1 MGFIQKKDE
10 EKDFIGDI
18 EVIGRGEGPDDI
30 EVSEIELHEGATAE
44 DISGTTAA
52 REGELETE
60 ADPELLEDVDDED
73 DAAFDSDV
81 VADADADADAAAA
94 VAACD
99 DAAESDEDEDTD
111 MKTTLFTGD
120 ADGTGT
126 VRPTKLMWAIGAV
139 AVVVALIIGY
149 VVGSGGFGSK
159 GASAAELTEGELDT
173 VVASWNYNGAKHEI
187 TAREAIESQY
197 SLDAVKTDDDTYPTP
212 SADSVMSYVRNEV
225 LLAEAAAQGI
235 SVDDDELAATAE
247 DSLGMSDF
255 SEIATQ
261 YGVSEDQAKE
271 IIRQQAMIQKLY
283 NTIIK
288 DAPVAPTAPEE
299 PEDGDTTTATAAYAE
314 YIIGLAGDEWD
325 AEAGTWASTD
335 GAIATALA
343 DSGFTGET
351 ASYELAQTA
360 YYAAYQ
366 EYSIEASS
374 STTEW
379 TSYVNNLFAK
389 VDLSL
394 YGLFA

>member
-1 MGFIQKKDE
+1 MGFIQKKDD
-10 EKDFIGDI
+10 EKDYVGDI
-18 EVIGRGEGPDDI
+18 EVIGRGEGPDDN
-30 EVSEIELHEGATAE
+30 EVSEVELHEGTTAE
-44 DISGTTAA
+44 DISGATAA

-60 ADPELLEDVDDED
+60 ADPELLEDVDDAVEFDKGED
-73 DAAFDSDV
+73 
-81 VADADADADAAAA
+81 A
-94 VAACD
+94 VA
-99 DAAESDEDEDTD
+99 ELEEDEDED
-111 MKTTLFTGD
+111 MKTTKVSGSSEG
-120 ADGTGT
+120 AGIG
-126 VRPTKLMWAIGAV
+126 RPSKLMWAIGAA
-139 AVVVALIIGY
+139 AVVVALIVGY
-149 VVGSGGFGSK
+149 VIGSGGFGSK
-159 GASAAELTEGELDT
+159 GASASELTEGELDT
-173 VVASWNYNGAKHEI
+173 VVASWNYNGSKRDI

-225 LLAEAAAQGI
+225 LLTEADAQGI
-235 SVDDDELAATAE
+235 TVDDSELEATAE
-247 DSLGMSDF
+247 DSLGTSDF
-255 SEIATQ
+255 SEIASQ

-271 IIRQQAMIQKLY
+271 IIRQQATIQKLY
-283 NTIIK
+283 NSVIK

-299 PEDGDTTTATAAYAE
+299 PEDGDTTVATAAYAE
-314 YIIGLAGDEWD
+314 YIIDLAGDEWD
-325 AEAGTWASTD
+325 AEAGTWASAD

-366 EYSIEASS
+366 EYSVEASS

-379 TSYVNNLFAK
+379 TAYVNNLIAK

>member
-1 MGFIQKKDE
+1 MGFIQKKDD
-10 EKDFIGDI
+10 EKDYVGDI

-30 EVSEIELHEGATAE
+30 EVSEVELHEGATAE

-60 ADPELLEDVDDED
+60 ADPELLEDMD
-73 DAAFDSDV
+73 DAVEFDEGED
-81 VADADADADAAAA
+81 A
-94 VAACD
+94 VA
-99 DAAESDEDEDTD
+99 ELEEDEDED
-111 MKTTLFTGD
+111 MKTTKVSGSSED
-120 ADGTGT
+120 AGIG
-126 VRPTKLMWAIGAV
+126 RPSKLMWAIGAA
-139 AVVVALIIGY
+139 AVVVALIVGY
-149 VVGSGGFGSK
+149 VIGSGGFGSK
-159 GASAAELTEGELDT
+159 GASASELTEGELDT
-173 VVASWNYNGAKHEI
+173 VVASWNYNGSKRDI

-225 LLAEAAAQGI
+225 LLTEADAQGI
-235 SVDDDELAATAE
+235 TVDDSELEATAE
-247 DSLGMSDF
+247 DSLGTSDF
-255 SEIATQ
+255 SEIASQ

-271 IIRQQAMIQKLY
+271 IIRQQATIQKLY
-283 NTIIK
+283 NSVIK

-299 PEDGDTTTATAAYAE
+299 PEDGDTTVATSAYAE
-314 YIIGLAGDEWD
+314 YIIDLAGDEWD
-325 AEAGTWASTD
+325 AEAGTWASAD

-366 EYSIEASS
+366 EYSVEASS

-379 TSYVNNLFAK
+379 TAYVNNLFAK

>member
-1 MGFIQKKDE
+1 MGFIQKKDD
-10 EKDFIGDI
+10 EKDYVGDI

-30 EVSEIELHEGATAE
+30 EVSEVELHEGATAE

-60 ADPELLEDVDDED
+60 ADPELLEDVDDAVE
-73 DAAFDSDV
+73 FDEGE
-81 VADADADADAAAA
+81 DAAA
-94 VAACD
+94 
-99 DAAESDEDEDTD
+99 ELEEDEDED
-111 MKTTLFTGD
+111 MKTTKVSGSSEG
-120 ADGTGT
+120 AGIG
-126 VRPTKLMWAIGAV
+126 RPSKLMWAIGAA
-139 AVVVALIIGY
+139 AVVVALIVGY
-149 VVGSGGFGSK
+149 VIGSGGFGSK
-159 GASAAELTEGELDT
+159 GASASELTEGELDT
-173 VVASWNYNGAKHEI
+173 VVASWNYNGSKRDI

-225 LLAEAAAQGI
+225 LLTEADAQGI
-235 SVDDDELAATAE
+235 TVDDSELEATAE
-247 DSLGMSDF
+247 DSLGTSDF
-255 SEIATQ
+255 SEIASQ

-271 IIRQQAMIQKLY
+271 IIRQQATIQKLY
-283 NTIIK
+283 NSVIK

-299 PEDGDTTTATAAYAE
+299 PEDGDTTVATAAYAE
-314 YIIGLAGDEWD
+314 YIIDLAGDEWD
-325 AEAGTWASTD
+325 AEAGTWASAD

-366 EYSIEASS
+366 EYSVEASS

-379 TSYVNNLFAK
+379 TAYVNNLFAK

>member
-1 MGFIQKKDE
+1 MGFIQKKDD
-10 EKDFIGDI
+10 EKDYVGDI
-18 EVIGRGEGPDDI
+18 EVIGCGEGPDDI
-30 EVSEIELHEGATAE
+30 EVSEVELHEGATAE

-60 ADPELLEDVDDED
+60 ADPELLEDMD
-73 DAAFDSDV
+73 DAVEFDEGED
-81 VADADADADAAAA
+81 A
-94 VAACD
+94 VA
-99 DAAESDEDEDTD
+99 ELEEDEDED
-111 MKTTLFTGD
+111 MKTTKVSGSSEG
-120 ADGTGT
+120 AGIG
-126 VRPTKLMWAIGAV
+126 RPSKLMWAIGAA
-139 AVVVALIIGY
+139 AVVVALIVGY
-149 VVGSGGFGSK
+149 VIGSGGFGSK
-159 GASAAELTEGELDT
+159 GASASELTEGELDT
-173 VVASWNYNGAKHEI
+173 VVASWNYNGSKRDI

-225 LLAEAAAQGI
+225 LLTEADAQGI
-235 SVDDDELAATAE
+235 TVDDSELEATAE
-247 DSLGMSDF
+247 DSLGTSDF
-255 SEIATQ
+255 SEIANQ

-271 IIRQQAMIQKLY
+271 IIRQQATIQKLY
-283 NTIIK
+283 NSVIK

-299 PEDGDTTTATAAYAE
+299 PEDGDTTVATAAYAE
-314 YIIGLAGDEWD
+314 YIIDLAGDEWD
-325 AEAGTWASTD
+325 AEAGTWASAD

-366 EYSIEASS
+366 EYSVEASS

-379 TSYVNNLFAK
+379 TAYVNNLFAK

>member
-1 MGFIQKKDE
+1 MGFIQKKDD
-10 EKDFIGDI
+10 EKDYVGDI
-18 EVIGRGEGPDDI
+18 EVIGRGEGPDDN
-30 EVSEIELHEGATAE
+30 EVSEVELHEGTTAE
-44 DISGTTAA
+44 DISGATAA

-60 ADPELLEDVDDED
+60 ADPELLEDVDDAVEFDKGED
-73 DAAFDSDV
+73 
-81 VADADADADAAAA
+81 A
-94 VAACD
+94 VA
-99 DAAESDEDEDTD
+99 ELEEDEDED
-111 MKTTLFTGD
+111 MKTTKVSGSSEG
-120 ADGTGT
+120 AGIG
-126 VRPTKLMWAIGAV
+126 RPSKLMWAIGAA
-139 AVVVALIIGY
+139 AVVVALIVGY
-149 VVGSGGFGSK
+149 VIGSGGFGSK
-159 GASAAELTEGELDT
+159 GASASELTEGELDT
-173 VVASWNYNGAKHEI
+173 VVASWNYNGSKRDI

-225 LLAEAAAQGI
+225 LLTEADAQGI
-235 SVDDDELAATAE
+235 TVDDSELEATAE
-247 DSLGMSDF
+247 DSLGTSDF
-255 SEIATQ
+255 SEIASQ

-271 IIRQQAMIQKLY
+271 IIRQQATIQKLY
-283 NTIIK
+283 NSVIK

-299 PEDGDTTTATAAYAE
+299 PEDGDTTVATAAYAE
-314 YIIGLAGDEWD
+314 YIIDLAGDEWD
-325 AEAGTWASTD
+325 AEAGTWASAD

-366 EYSIEASS
+366 EYSVEASS

-379 TSYVNNLFAK
+379 TAYVNNLFAK